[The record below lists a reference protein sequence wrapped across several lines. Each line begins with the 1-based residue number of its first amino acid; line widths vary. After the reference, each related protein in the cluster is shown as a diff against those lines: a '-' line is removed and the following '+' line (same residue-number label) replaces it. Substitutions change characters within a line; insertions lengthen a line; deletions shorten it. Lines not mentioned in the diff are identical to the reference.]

1 VLIGS
6 PFETGSEVKQ
16 LPSRT
21 GKTAPAGQLAQL
33 ARDFSIM
40 RTVEARRATPL
51 SARWRFIL
59 AAPIAE
65 NGHASEERFNR
76 IFR

>member
-1 VLIGS
+1 V
-6 PFETGSEVKQ
+6 
-16 LPSRT
+16 
-21 GKTAPAGQLAQL
+21 GQLAQL

-40 RTVEARRATPL
+40 CTVEARPDIPL

-65 NGHASEERFNR
+65 NGDASGERFNR
-76 IFR
+76 IIR